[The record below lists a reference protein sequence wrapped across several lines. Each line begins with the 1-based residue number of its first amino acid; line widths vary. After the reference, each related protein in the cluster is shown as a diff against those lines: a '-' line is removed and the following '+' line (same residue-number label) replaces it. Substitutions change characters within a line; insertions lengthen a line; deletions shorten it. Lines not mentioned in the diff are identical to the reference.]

1 MKAWDPDASPASFAL
16 RWVADH
22 QNVKVILSG
31 MSTEEQV
38 RENLQTFSPYKP
50 LSEHERAVLEEIG
63 SSMRSRIGNDCT
75 GCKYCMPCPFGV
87 DIPGNF
93 ALWNK
98 YRMFNN
104 YEVIKDQWRVRAVL
118 TSVRLPVRSVV
129 SVSHSARSI
138 SIYLPI

>member
-1 MKAWDPDASPASFAL
+1 MEPIKGGSLAGLSPDLEAKMKALDPDASPASFAL

-38 RENLQTFSPYKP
+38 RENLKTFSPYKP

-87 DIPGNF
+87 DIPGK
-93 ALWNK
+93 LCTL
-98 YRMFNN
+98 
-104 YEVIKDQWRVRAVL
+104 EQVPDVQQL
-118 TSVRLPVRSVV
+118 
-129 SVSHSARSI
+129 
-138 SIYLPI
+138 